1 MCCPVKGFKWR
12 KKRYKL
18 LWIDYPKPN
27 NVHEVRVFLGF
38 VGFYRKFIANFAK
51 IARPLTDLK
60 TKFEW
65 NREAEMSYNKLKKLI
80 QTAPMLLAPDETKPF
95 WLNTDASDFAIGAVL
110 SQKDDEDVLRPLA
123 FYSSKLKGAEIRYPT
138 HEKVLMMNLKLNVS
152 QEKESVTV
160 EKSTWKG
167 SPQEENSWVPEYNLI
182 NAQEALD
189 EFYNSQRQQLA
200 RAVVTDRVSESLQCK
215 APTKHG
221 ARCKRRTR
229 KGDYC
234 WTHMENNLNVRVKPS
249 TIPQAGFGV
258 FTAKKQDNSTSL
270 IMNSLSK
277 FYYQNNK
284 FTD

>member
-80 QTAPMLLAPDETKPF
+80 QTAPMLHAPDETKPF

-138 HEKVLMMNLKLNVS
+138 HEKELLAIIKSLKNFRSYIYGRPINVQTDHKTLQYFTSQPKLSLRQARWAELM
-152 QEKESVTV
+152 
-160 EKSTWKG
+160 
-167 SPQEENSWVPEYNLI
+167 
-182 NAQEALD
+182 A
-189 EFYNSQRQQLA
+189 
-200 RAVVTDRVSESLQCK
+200 
-215 APTKHG
+215 
-221 ARCKRRTR
+221 
-229 KGDYC
+229 DY
-234 WTHMENNLNVRVKPS
+234 NLNVGYHPGK
-249 TIPQAGFGV
+249 
-258 FTAKKQDNSTSL
+258 
-270 IMNSLSK
+270 
-277 FYYQNNK
+277 
-284 FTD
+284 